1 MAEAGENFA
10 AFNSRALVEMVGGV
24 TDEALKATRIKKFLG
39 VLAGRYF
46 NWAGRK
52 SLFTLH
58 LGIKC
63 CAIEMAAAA
72 TPRFDGDRFGVLFRS
87 SPRQSDVLLINGPI
101 TKKFADK
108 VVRLWEQMP
117 EPKYCIAMGECAISG
132 GPYFQSYNILEGV
145 DTVIPVDVYMPGC
158 PPRPEALIDGFGLLR
173 EKIIRIGGAP
183 SADRMSEKPVIVG
196 EDWAWVRASLKN
208 KTPWQQLLA
217 LKQSTPALRAQASR
231 PLWNT
236 TATPRST
243 HSFE

>member
-1 MAEAGENFA
+1 MADTGENFA

-24 TDEALKATRIKKFLG
+24 TDEALKVTRIKQFLS
-39 VLAGRYF
+39 VLAGRFF

-87 SPRQSDVLLINGPI
+87 SPRQSDVLLVNGPI
-101 TKKFADK
+101 SKKFADK
-108 VVRLWEQMP
+108 IVRLWEQMP

-145 DTVIPVDVYMPGC
+145 DTVIPVDVYIPGC
-158 PPRPEALIDGFGLLR
+158 PPRPEALIDGFGLL
-173 EKIIRIGGAP
+173 
-183 SADRMSEKPVIVG
+183 
-196 EDWAWVRASLKN
+196 
-208 KTPWQQLLA
+208 
-217 LKQSTPALRAQASR
+217 
-231 PLWNT
+231 
-236 TATPRST
+236 
-243 HSFE
+243 

>member
-1 MAEAGENFA
+1 MADTGENFA

-24 TDEALKATRIKKFLG
+24 TDEALKVTRIKQFLS
-39 VLAGRYF
+39 VLAGRFF

-87 SPRQSDVLLINGPI
+87 SPRQSDVLLVNGPI
-101 TKKFADK
+101 SKKFADK
-108 VVRLWEQMP
+108 IVRLWEQMP

-145 DTVIPVDVYMPGC
+145 DTVIPVDVYIPGC

-183 SADRMSEKPVIVG
+183 SSGRDSEKPLMVG
-196 EDWAWVRASLKN
+196 DE
-208 KTPWQQLLA
+208 
-217 LKQSTPALRAQASR
+217 
-231 PLWNT
+231 
-236 TATPRST
+236 
-243 HSFE
+243 